1 MKGQKQLLAILS
13 ASMVL
18 PTIPG
23 MAISAMA
30 KEQPNV
36 RLMNETGEK
45 EASSESYGDVIS
57 YYKEELLGNME
68 GLENDADLQSVV
80 KKMDTKAKGYLDTM
94 LDPSSSEHLWDDQ
107 AYNDAETGA
116 KATESLDRLKM
127 IAIQINEPTSEFY
140 QDEDAKAQV
149 IEALRFILD
158 KKYGPDTVKT
168 SSNWWDWEIGAPK
181 SLVDTAILLYDDLDE
196 EMINDI
202 TATVD
207 RFVPKANYRLHS
219 SLKETG
225 ANLIDKV
232 AIVIK
237 RAALDGN
244 EERLAHAKEC
254 MAPLFSYS
262 SSGDGYYPDGSF
274 IQHGNIPYNGSYGY
288 VLLNELTN
296 CIIMLNYTDYAI
308 DEEDIAFYENT
319 LINHYLPFMSYG
331 GNMVDSVRGRAVSRK
346 SQQGDTMGMQTM
358 GVLLQYADTAAS
370 EETKKEIYTSLK
382 PIAEQKFA
390 SEEQT
395 EDFSLL
401 AYADYIRVKNLAEA
415 DDIEDAMERNSYN
428 VYYNMD
434 RIVAQRD
441 DFTFTVAANSK
452 RMVTEQGNSENLL
465 GRYQGQ
471 GYTQLYNDDI
481 NQYNEDYNATVDQK
495 RLTGVTT
502 AHQDLG
508 FTSAGQSAFSGGTT
522 LDGENGVSGF
532 ELTGDKNLTVLT
544 GGFGTET
551 STGVKSGISAKKS
564 YFVFGD
570 KIVYL
575 GSGITNSNAD
585 PNVDYVETIV
595 ENRKTFDG
603 MTLTVNG
610 EQKVSDNGSDKVA
623 NPETA
628 YLSGKTT
635 DTGIGYVFLE
645 DGLNLDVKKETRSGT
660 WNDVNKI
667 AKFTDYTPVSN
678 DYISMA
684 INHGDDP
691 ANATYAWVT
700 LANVSEQQLA
710 DYAANP
716 TIKVLENTSVV
727 QGVYDEE
734 TKQNAFNFFAAGRA
748 TLDTGET
755 ITVSGPASIIVT
767 KTENGYDLAVSD
779 PSQANSSVEVTIDGM
794 SDLTNIGIADGNASV
809 VESTEDSMTVRVN
822 FSDKGATEKVSI
834 GVVYATTSENLA
846 LNKTAKASSVV
857 QNSATAQRQPK
868 FAVDGNRTT
877 RWAANYD
884 SGNLYV
890 YLNKEEA
897 DTGWLAIDLGET
909 TTFNQIKI
917 FWELSVSNDYEIQ
930 ISNDESND
938 DNWDEKEWTSI
949 YHVIENTGY
958 KEKERTD
965 DIVLDNAV
973 TARYVRMKS
982 NLNSRPVDPNT
993 KTSVGLSIY
1002 EFEVYNSLDLER
1014 SVERA
1019 NELLK
1024 TYDDASAFATP
1035 GQYQTLKGNLESAL
1049 QAANEFMN
1057 KGNEFTEED
1066 LRSVTTNLD
1075 NAITEYDKA
1084 VLHVESI
1091 AITGGE
1097 SITLDRGETTT
1108 LEAVVTPENAYLKDV
1123 TWKSSDTSIA
1133 KVDENGVVTGVSSG
1147 TVTITA
1153 TSKDSGV
1160 TATKEINVVVRPKS
1174 ITLNKEDL
1182 TLKKGE
1188 SETLT
1193 ASVSP
1198 VAAGTDSLVW
1208 ASSDDSVVTVE
1219 NGKVT
1224 AVGVGEEKIIVFSN
1238 AFANQ
1243 NESPFAV
1250 CDVTV
1255 EADLVIQSQDNLS
1268 LKEGTTATASSTV
1281 KAYGTGLPIK
1291 GVSPQGAIDGT
1302 TDTRWASDYRDMSAE
1317 QGNDQ
1322 WLQIEFQEP
1331 QTFNHIDIV
1340 WHSPTT
1346 YGKEY
1351 KILVSMDGE
1360 NWTEAYHETD
1370 GKNGTY
1376 GFDFETVTA
1385 KYVKFQG
1392 IKRTLTDGGYG
1403 IQEFR
1408 IFNHLNGD
1416 QLIAQ
1421 ARELMNLYPTELT
1434 GDAQGYEALKQ
1445 DVEDIEKLIEEEPQY
1460 TQDDL
1465 RPLLEN
1471 LQSHIVAYSS
1481 KIVKVSGIEG
1491 SSMSLKEK
1499 DQAQIEYTIN
1509 PSEATNQEVAFENK
1523 NPDVVSID
1531 EDGTITAL
1539 KKGIATVVVTTVDGN
1554 YEAEV
1559 VVSVRT
1565 DTAPTINASDIT
1577 IEVGKEFNP
1586 LDYASAVDE
1595 EDGTIVLTMDNVV
1608 ENTVDTAQEGEG
1620 IVTYQVEDCDGN
1632 KVTKTIRVTVKEN
1645 AEVKAARNALEGS
1658 IQTAKHLDASQ
1669 YTKDSYAK
1677 LEKALREA
1685 EEIVSD
1691 PLASKDE
1698 LEKAQEALE
1707 QAIDQLE
1714 GVDQSGNAGE
1724 NTDEPT
1730 KPGDKEEN
1738 GKPSGE
1744 ETTESADTGVEQ
1756 GTMMASW
1763 LALLSGAGIAAGL
1776 LKRKKRRS

>member
-1 MKGQKQLLAILS
+1 MKAFKYDERRRMREMKGQKQLLAILS
-13 ASMVL
+13 ASMLL

-23 MAISAMA
+23 MAITTMA
-30 KEQPNV
+30 KGQPNV
-36 RLMNETGEK
+36 HLMNETGK
-45 EASSESYGDVIS
+45 KDTSSESYEDVIS
-57 YYKEELLGNME
+57 YYKDELLGNMA

-80 KKMDTKAKGYLDTM
+80 KKLDAKAKGYLDTM
-94 LDPSSSEHLWDDQ
+94 LDPSSTEHLWDDQ

-127 IAIQINEPTSEFY
+127 IAIQINEPTSELY

-196 EMINDI
+196 DMINDI

-207 RFVPKANYRLHS
+207 RFVPKANYRLGS

-225 ANLIDKV
+225 ANLIDKI

-244 EERLAHAKEC
+244 EERLSHAKEC

-262 SSGDGYYPDGSF
+262 SSDDGYYPDGSF

-319 LINHYLPFMSYG
+319 LINHYLPFLSYG

-575 GSGITNSNAD
+575 GSGITNSNTD

-595 ENRKTFDG
+595 ENRKAFDG
-603 MTLTVNG
+603 MTLTV
-610 EQKVSDNGSDKVA
+610 DDKQTSNEETIVD
-623 NPETA
+623 PDTA
-628 YLSGKTT
+628 YLSGKTAE
-635 DTGIGYVFLE
+635 TGIGYVFLE
-645 DGLNLDVKKETRSGT
+645 DDVTIGVKKETRSGT
-660 WNDVNKI
+660 WNNVNKI

-684 INHGDDP
+684 INHGADP
-691 ANATYAWVT
+691 ENATYAWVT
-700 LANVSEQQLA
+700 LANVSEQELA

-734 TKQNAFNFFAAGRA
+734 TKQNAFNFFAAGSA

-809 VESTEDSMTVRVN
+809 VESAQDSMKVRVN
-822 FSDKGATEKVSI
+822 FSDKGATERVSI
-834 GVVYATTSENLA
+834 GVVYATTSKNLA

-857 QNSATAQRQPK
+857 QNQYTDERQPE
-868 FAVDGNRTT
+868 FAVDGVISKDS
-877 RWAANYD
+877 RWASNYER
-884 SGNLYV
+884 GNP
-890 YLNKEEA
+890 NISKEEA
-897 DTGWLAIDLGET
+897 DTGWFAVDLGSEQQ
-909 TTFNQIKI
+909 FNEIKI
-917 FWELSVSNDYEIQ
+917 FWEASITNDYEIQ
-930 ISNDESND
+930 ISNDTEHD
-938 DNWDEKEWTSI
+938 ENWNEKEWTSI
-949 YHVIENTGY
+949 QHVLENSGY
-958 KEKERTD
+958 KQERTD
-965 DIVLDNAV
+965 TIVFDTV
-973 TARYVRMKS
+973 QSARYIRMKS
-982 NLNSRPVDPNT
+982 NLGGRPTDGSGNVAG
-993 KTSVGLSIY
+993 GLSIY

-1035 GQYQTLKGNLESAL
+1035 AQYETLKGKLESAL
-1049 QAANEFMN
+1049 DAADIFMD
-1057 KGNEFTEED
+1057 KGNEFTEEE
-1066 LRSVTTNLD
+1066 LREVTTSLD
-1075 NAITEYDKA
+1075 QAILSFDA
-1084 VLHVESI
+1084 GVLHVESI
-1091 AITGGE
+1091 TITGGDA
-1097 SITLDRGETTT
+1097 ITLDRGDTTT
-1108 LEAVVTPENAYLKDV
+1108 LETVVTPSNAYLKDV

-1160 TATKEINVVVRPKS
+1160 TATKEINVVVRPKT

-1198 VAAGTDSLVW
+1198 VAAGTESLVW
-1208 ASSDDSVVTVE
+1208 VSSDDSVVTVE

-1224 AVGVGEEKIIVFSN
+1224 AVGVGEAEIIVFSN
-1238 AFANQ
+1238 AFGNRT
-1243 NESPFAV
+1243 ESPFAV

-1268 LKEGTTATASSTV
+1268 LREGTTATASSTV
-1281 KAYGTGLPIK
+1281 KQYGTGLPIE

-1302 TDTRWASDYRDMSAE
+1302 TDTRWASDYRDLSAE

-1322 WLQIEFQEP
+1322 WLQIEFKEP

-1340 WHSPTT
+1340 WHNLEV

-1351 KILVSMDGE
+1351 KIFVSMDGE
-1360 NWTEAYHETD
+1360 NWIEAYHETD
-1370 GKNGTY
+1370 GKNKTY

-1408 IFNHLNGD
+1408 IFNHLNGN

-1421 ARELMNLYPTELT
+1421 ARELMNLYSVELT

-1445 DVEDIEKLIEEEPQY
+1445 DIEDIEKLIEEQPQY

-1465 RPLLEN
+1465 RPLLEE
-1471 LQSHIVAYSS
+1471 LQEDIVAYDA

-1509 PSEATNQEVAFENK
+1509 PSEATNQEVTFENK
-1523 NPDVVSID
+1523 NPDVVTID
-1531 EDGTITAL
+1531 EDGKITAL
-1539 KKGIATVVVTTVDGN
+1539 KKGTATIVVTTVDGN
-1554 YEAEV
+1554 YQAEV
-1559 VVSVRT
+1559 KINVRT
-1565 DTAPTINASDIT
+1565 DTAPTINASDLT

-1586 LDYASAVDE
+1586 LDYVSVVDE
-1595 EDGTIVLTMDNVV
+1595 EDGMIILTMDNVV

-1620 IVTYQVEDCDGN
+1620 IVTYQVEDRDGN

-1658 IQTAKHLDASQ
+1658 IQISET
-1669 YTKDSYAK
+1669 
-1677 LEKALREA
+1677 
-1685 EEIVSD
+1685 
-1691 PLASKDE
+1691 
-1698 LEKAQEALE
+1698 
-1707 QAIDQLE
+1707 
-1714 GVDQSGNAGE
+1714 
-1724 NTDEPT
+1724 
-1730 KPGDKEEN
+1730 PGCI
-1738 GKPSGE
+1738 
-1744 ETTESADTGVEQ
+1744 TVY
-1756 GTMMASW
+1756 
-1763 LALLSGAGIAAGL
+1763 
-1776 LKRKKRRS
+1776 KR